1 MATIYD
7 IAKICNV
14 STATVSRVLND
25 SDHPVHP
32 NTKSKI
38 LKAAK
43 ELNYR
48 PNSIAKSLA
57 SGRTQTIALLVPTI
71 SNDYYTQIAESM
83 ENELNN
89 AGYIAYLCNTKRSVL
104 RETEYV
110 ENLIIRR
117 VDGVIFSPTRVK
129 PEDNVKNLENI
140 EELKRNNIAV
150 VAFGSRFEGVSQVSV
165 DTYKGA
171 YEATKYLISLGH
183 RRIGFIDGLTAG
195 TQGNR
200 RKGYMD
206 ALKNSDIDV
215 DNDLIIRGNL
225 DIDSGYK
232 SGFKLLNQSKPPTA
246 IFAVNNLMSI
256 GVLNAAKDMHIKVP
270 NELSV
275 IGFDD
280 SILSKLVEPSLTV
293 VRQPLDRMGAIA
305 VKLLLDEL
313 NGIGEIQSVELEP
326 ILVERNSCFKVI

>member
-117 VDGVIFSPTRVK
+117 VDGVIFSPTRIK

>member
-117 VDGVIFSPTRVK
+117 VDGVIFSPTRIK

-232 SGFKLLNQSKPPTA
+232 SGFKLLNQSEPPTA

>member
-232 SGFKLLNQSKPPTA
+232 SGFKLLNQSEPPTA

>member
-1 MATIYD
+1 LATIYD

-232 SGFKLLNQSKPPTA
+232 SGFKLLNQSEPPTA